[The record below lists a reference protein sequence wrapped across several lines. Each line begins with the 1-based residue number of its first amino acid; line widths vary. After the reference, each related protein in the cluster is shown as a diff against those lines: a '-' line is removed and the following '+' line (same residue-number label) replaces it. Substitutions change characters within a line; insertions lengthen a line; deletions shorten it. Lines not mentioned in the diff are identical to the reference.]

1 MTEYLLDTNI
11 LIIRLRNRR
20 AQHELITTLITAEHV
35 CISTVTRAEILA
47 GMKPWEEET
56 TIALLDSLIN
66 LPVEVNI
73 ADQAG
78 RWIYQYARQG
88 VQLAFPDALIAAT
101 ALLHNLTLV
110 TTNFKHF
117 PMPQLKLRPV

>member
-20 AQHELITTLITAEHV
+20 TQHELIASLITADHV

-56 TIALLDSLIN
+56 TLPLLDSLIN
-66 LPVEVNI
+66 VPVEVNI

-78 RWIYQYARQG
+78 R
-88 VQLAFPDALIAAT
+88 
-101 ALLHNLTLV
+101 
-110 TTNFKHF
+110 
-117 PMPQLKLRPV
+117 